1 MQGLDKVE
9 SWLLHCHNEADL
21 ESQLASLADRVAAVR
36 QINN

>member
-9 SWLLHCHNEADL
+9 ARLPHCQNGADL
-21 ESQLASLADRVAAVR
+21 ESQLASLADRVAALR